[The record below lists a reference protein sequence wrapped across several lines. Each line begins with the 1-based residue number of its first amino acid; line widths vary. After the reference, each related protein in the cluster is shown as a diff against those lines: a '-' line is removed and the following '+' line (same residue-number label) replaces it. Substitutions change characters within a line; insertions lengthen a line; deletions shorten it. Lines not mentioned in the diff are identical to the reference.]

1 MHADKPTSA
10 PSNPTALSAEDL
22 AVELRVM
29 AMAHNTT
36 RRYDWAELCEL
47 AASLILTL
55 TEDKRRLDA
64 ALDRAVQE
72 IELMHES
79 SVYARSGNA
88 KYAESCGKTYAS
100 QFAIDAAA
108 TPPNKAASGS

>member
-1 MHADKPTSA
+1 MST
-10 PSNPTALSAEDL
+10 PSNPTALSAEALAHGINNYIDGADTPEWE
-22 AVELRVM
+22 AVEPMFRQ
-29 AMAHNTT
+29 
-36 RRYDWAELCEL
+36 
-47 AASLILTL
+47 AASLILA
-55 TEDKRRLDA
+55 LDA

-72 IELMHES
+72 IELIHES

-108 TPPNKAASGS
+108 TPPTKAASGS